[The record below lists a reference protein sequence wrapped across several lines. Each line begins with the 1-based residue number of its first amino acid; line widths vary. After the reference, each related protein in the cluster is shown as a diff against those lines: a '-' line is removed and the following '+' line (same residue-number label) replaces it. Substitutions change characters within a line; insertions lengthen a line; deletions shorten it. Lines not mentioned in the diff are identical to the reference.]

1 MITTELKLPAT
12 KKTRDQIVKDW
23 MINSAKRTSSKGA
36 YDRFKKRIL
45 DARKKDDE
53 LKKKKKIDGLFIHMA
68 GERKHL

>member
-36 YDRFKKRIL
+36 YDKFKKKIL
-45 DARKKDDE
+45 DARKKDLDLLP
-53 LKKKKKIDGLFIHMA
+53 LKKEFIDHFL
-68 GERKHL
+68 KQKNTQQS